1 MYASVSHELRTPIN
15 VVLNCLRCLANKV
28 ESSGLKWVKIA
39 DTSCKFLLS
48 LVNDTLDFAQ
58 LRFGKF
64 SLVLT

>member
-1 MYASVSHELRTPIN
+1 
-15 VVLNCLRCLANKV
+15 V
-28 ESSGLKWVKIA
+28 EKSGMKWVKIA

-58 LRFGKF
+58 LKFGKF